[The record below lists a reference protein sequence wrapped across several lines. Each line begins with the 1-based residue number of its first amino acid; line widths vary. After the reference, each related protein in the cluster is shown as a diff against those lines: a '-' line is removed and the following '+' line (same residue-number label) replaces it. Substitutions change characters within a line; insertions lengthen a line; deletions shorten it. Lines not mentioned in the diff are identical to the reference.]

1 MRWCEILEE
10 GVTLGYEVLLDTDV
24 IIWYLRGNKK
34 AYDLI
39 HSLNVFAISAVT
51 YIELVQGM
59 RDKDELRQL
68 KRTFKQWQVKTIYI
82 SEEISAL
89 ALFYVEEYFL
99 SHSMQLADA
108 LIGATCSNHGL
119 RLYTANDK
127 HYRVINDIE
136 IKVFRP

>member
-1 MRWCEILEE
+1 LA
-10 GVTLGYEVLLDTDV
+10 YEVLLDTDV
-24 IIWYLRGNKK
+24 IIWYLKGNQK

-39 HSLNVFAISAVT
+39 HSLDRFAISAVT
-51 YIELVQGM
+51 YMELVQGM
-59 RDKDELRQL
+59 RNKDELRLL
-68 KRTFKQWQVKTIYI
+68 KRTLKQWQVKVIYI

-89 ALFYVEEYFL
+89 ALFYVEAFFL

-119 RLYTANDK
+119 TLYTANDK
-127 HYRVINDIE
+127 HYKVINEIE

>member
-1 MRWCEILEE
+1 MA
-10 GVTLGYEVLLDTDV
+10 YEVLLDTDV
-24 IIWYLRGNKK
+24 IIWYLKGNQK

-39 HSLNVFAISAVT
+39 HSLDRFAISAVT
-51 YIELVQGM
+51 YMELVQGM
-59 RDKDELRQL
+59 RNKDELRLL
-68 KRTFKQWQVKTIYI
+68 KRTLKQWQVKVIYI

-89 ALFYVEEYFL
+89 ALFYVEAFFL

-119 RLYTANDK
+119 TLYTANDK
-127 HYRVINDIE
+127 HYKVINEIE

>member
-1 MRWCEILEE
+1 MRWYEISEE

-24 IIWYLRGNKK
+24 IIWYLRGNQK

-51 YIELVQGM
+51 YMELVQGM

-68 KRTFKQWQVKTIYI
+68 KRTFKQWQVKTIYM

-119 RLYTANDK
+119 ILYTANDK
-127 HYRVINDIE
+127 HYRIINEIE

>member
-1 MRWCEILEE
+1 M
-10 GVTLGYEVLLDTDV
+10 TYDMLLDTDV
-24 IIWYLRGNKK
+24 IIWYLRGNKN

-51 YIELVQGM
+51 YMELVQGM
-59 RDKDELRQL
+59 RDKNELRQL

-82 SEEISAL
+82 NEEISAL

-108 LIGATCSNHGL
+108 LIGATCSNYGL
-119 RLYTANDK
+119 TLCTANDK
-127 HYRVINDIE
+127 HYNVIKDLEVQI
-136 IKVFRP
+136 FRP